1 MKQVLAQATSTVSA
15 LKPATSHQVRN
26 KFLNM
31 IGIER
36 TASKLETAGKAAPL
50 AQSKGDTT
58 TTTPPPP
65 PPSSPLWANPRV
77 RDVSSRKESLKYDRV
92 ADKKYSSPKRRKTE
106 SSTSSSRSNKTLA
119 FNETVEVL
127 PIPMRNEY
135 SNRVRS
141 RIWSNAM
148 EIQEN
153 AARNTIEFA
162 SEG

>member
-1 MKQVLAQATSTVSA
+1 MKQMLAQASSTVSA
-15 LKPATSHQVRN
+15 LKPASSQQVRS

-36 TASKLETAGKAAPL
+36 AASKLDPSSPTKSDS
-50 AQSKGDTT
+50 QQ
-58 TTTPPPP
+58 TPSPSSSS
-65 PPSSPLWANPRV
+65 PPSSWVNPRD
-77 RDVSSRKESLKYDRV
+77 RSKTSHKESLKYDRA
-92 ADKKYSSPKRRKTE
+92 ADKKYSSPKRRKTNQE
-106 SSTSSSRSNKTLA
+106 GRKTLI

-127 PIPMRNEY
+127 PIPMRTEY

-141 RIWSNAM
+141 RIWSNAV